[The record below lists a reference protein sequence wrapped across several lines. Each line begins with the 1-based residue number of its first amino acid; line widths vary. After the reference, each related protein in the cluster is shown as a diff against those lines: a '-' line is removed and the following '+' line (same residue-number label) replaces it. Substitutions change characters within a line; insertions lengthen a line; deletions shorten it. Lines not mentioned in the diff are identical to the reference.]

1 MSNILQVTDP
11 STYIDNRNVHTGQ
24 EQQSAL
30 NSSQIQNPS
39 DPSRV
44 VRADGQ
50 KSGTAGDQENESG
63 FSVRNYNGNYTDF
76 LQKLGQENEIKD
88 SLGRILFRDGA
99 FIAKGDEGLGK
110 MVQQLLDSAS
120 FEYTEGIS
128 ADETLFARS
137 LAHSITEDVCREKGV
152 SVEKVAQLK
161 KQVEEGTYEPD
172 PMAIARAMYNL

>member
-1 MSNILQVTDP
+1 MKIQNFIQEQIHMEHVSMRQSNIAL
-11 STYIDNRNVHTGQ
+11 SH
-24 EQQSAL
+24 SAK
-30 NSSQIQNPS
+30 P
-39 DPSRV
+39 
-44 VRADGQ
+44 AD
-50 KSGTAGDQENESG
+50 
-63 FSVRNYNGNYTDF
+63 
-76 LQKLGQENEIKD
+76 
-88 SLGRILFRDGA
+88 
-99 FIAKGDEGLGK
+99 
-110 MVQQLLDSAS
+110 LDRAS

>member
-1 MSNILQVTDP
+1 MAHLHIFVCMDHGPVFTEKL
-11 STYIDNRNVHTGQ
+11 IDNR
-24 EQQSAL
+24 
-30 NSSQIQNPS
+30 
-39 DPSRV
+39 
-44 VRADGQ
+44 
-50 KSGTAGDQENESG
+50 G
-63 FSVRNYNGNYTDF
+63 FSDR
-76 LQKLGQENEIKD
+76 
-88 SLGRILFRDGA
+88 
-99 FIAKGDEGLGK
+99 
-110 MVQQLLDSAS
+110 AS